1 MIKITKK
8 VRDHLAKAVL
18 TPLSLAVGG
27 FLAAQGWTEGCAWLL
42 LYGAFLF
49 LCIQAVA
56 VLLLAYDENE
66 DAQVLTLRADKTKS

>member
-1 MIKITKK
+1 MIKITRK

-27 FLAAQGWTEGCAWLL
+27 FLAAQGWTTGSVGLL

-56 VLLLAYDENE
+56 VMLLAYDEQE
-66 DAQVLTLRADKTKS
+66 K